1 MFSKGITKEALS
13 DANSHS
19 VLSDEQYTEVRYV
32 QKWDEKKHI
41 IRYQHPKKQQNIFIH
56 MTEIFVTN
64 VALNDDLCMD
74 IYEYQSIFHA
84 ALWII
89 YS

>member
-1 MFSKGITKEALS
+1 
-13 DANSHS
+13 
-19 VLSDEQYTEVRYV
+19 
-32 QKWDEKKHI
+32 
-41 IRYQHPKKQQNIFIH
+41 

-84 ALWII
+84 AL
-89 YS
+89 